1 MAINNRKELTDV
13 LIARV
18 IENAPIRE
26 VLRVYSEAVTSAV
39 ANLSD
44 EDLVRSIEQS
54 GYNDLLEAF
63 QIDVEDKEPALV

>member
-1 MAINNRKELTDV
+1 MAIDNRKDLTDV

-44 EDLVRSIEQS
+44 EDLVRSIAQS
-54 GYNDLLEAF
+54 GYNDLIETFGLTLPEVIA
-63 QIDVEDKEPALV
+63 E